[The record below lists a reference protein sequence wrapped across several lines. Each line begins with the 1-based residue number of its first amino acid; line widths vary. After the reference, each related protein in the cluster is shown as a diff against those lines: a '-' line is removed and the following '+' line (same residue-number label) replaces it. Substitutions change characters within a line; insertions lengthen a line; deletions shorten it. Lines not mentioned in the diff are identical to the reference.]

1 MFSLLKHILWLIHIA
16 AVAYFVMK
24 YVGYDV
30 NWHYFDSRKADC
42 EAELAQCRQDLIRT
56 GIEGVKQ
63 NCDWKCTDIDPKLLI
78 RKQESAPTTDQPS
91 SGTMSEEAAL

>member
-24 YVGYDV
+24 YVCYDV